1 MEPLLLKAIL
11 KTLAKSILLT
21 AVIAGGIGLF
31 GYLKHWDS
39 NITYSNVFFLAGGV
53 MIILGAMSRLTAG
66 ESWNTF
72 QLISA
77 ESFRGMSTSE
87 RANFIIEASS
97 SMSALILGVLSGI
110 FLIILSAIAA
120 YLF

>member
-11 KTLAKSILLT
+11 KTLAKALLLT
-21 AVIAGGIGLF
+21 AVIAGGIGIF

-39 NITYSNVFFLAGGV
+39 NITYSNVFFLAGAV
-53 MIILGAMSRLTAG
+53 MIVLGAMSRQTAG
-66 ESWNTF
+66 QSWNTF
-72 QLISA
+72 QLISG
-77 ESFRGMSTSE
+77 ETFRGMSTSE

-97 SMSALILGVLSGI
+97 SMSALILGLLSGI